1 MKPQASAVDA
11 NKRLGW
17 VDLAKGICILIVV
30 FDHCT
35 LGHLHYFAKEQLLSF
50 FMPLFFLLSGLFF
63 RPYENFWAFL
73 KRKINKLMV
82 PFVFFLVLT
91 SMLPFLIGH
100 RYIPWEDYL
109 FESIIVYNS
118 PLWFLLCLFFVSIM
132 FYFIHRVAKCV
143 SGKYY
148 VLIALLLSFAIGYFG
163 IWLGIVRIRLCLY
176 LDAAFTL
183 LPFYA
188 FGWWLFNST
197 DFISS
202 PISLKRDL
210 PIAAI
215 SMIVLWLFAVPYEWF
230 TNKLFPVAVYE
241 LYLCGIAGS
250 LLVLVCSKWLVSV
263 KPVST
268 WGRFSLVILCVHYP
282 ILIFL
287 VTFLSPYLHGYAFAF
302 VAFLIVMGVTHFMIA
317 PMVKYLPHVTGQKN
331 LIKV

>member
-1 MKPQASAVDA
+1 MKPQASVEDT

-35 LGHLHYFAKEQLLSF
+35 LGYLPYFAKEQLLSF
-50 FMPLFFLLSGLFF
+50 YIPLFFLLSGLFF
-63 RPYENFWAFL
+63 KPYENFWAFL

-82 PFVFFLVLT
+82 PFFFFLVLT
-91 SMLPFLIGH
+91 SILPFLIGH

-109 FESIIVYNS
+109 LKSIIVYNS

-132 FYFIHRVAKCV
+132 FYFIHKVAIFV
-143 SGKYY
+143 SSKYH
-148 VLIALLLSFAIGYFG
+148 VLIVLFLSFAIGYFG
-163 IWLGIVRIRLCLY
+163 IWLGIGRIRLCLY
-176 LDAAFTL
+176 MDAALTL

-188 FGWWLFNST
+188 LGWWLFNST
-197 DFISS
+197 GFISS
-202 PISLKRDL
+202 PISLKREL
-210 PIAAI
+210 PIAVI
-215 SMIVLWLFAVPYEWF
+215 SVIVLWLFAVPYEWY

-250 LLVLVCSKWLVSV
+250 MLVLICSKWLRAV
-263 KPVST
+263 KLVST
-268 WGRFSLVILCVHYP
+268 WGRYSLVILCVHYP

-287 VTFLSPYLHGYAFAF
+287 VTFLSPYLQGYAFAF
-302 VAFLIVMGVTHFMIA
+302 VSFLIVMGVTHFTIA
-317 PMVKYLPHVTGQKN
+317 PLVKYLPHVTGQKN